1 VKDAPEAD
9 TVIRVLYDRYRLP
22 LFGYIL
28 RSVGGD
34 HQYAEDIVQETMVRA
49 WQQASELDVERAG
62 RWLFTVARHLI
73 ISGHRRRASRVAEV
87 PIAKREFEAEDDDV
101 DRILQAW
108 HLARVTCRVGRTRSD
123 GPMRCPET
131 RSIGAYLLG
140 ALDPHEHL
148 ELEQHLTD
156 CAICRQELVE
166 VAHLPGLLHRLT
178 MEDVTPQTAAQIAG
192 PMFQPDIN
200 VGPLPGATA
209 PIEPL
214 SLPDAT
220 TAITSARP
228 WLRGHLTRSRT
239 VLVAAII
246 GMVLIAGV
254 MAGRE
259 LLAEPVQQ
267 ASSVVTTWS
276 ATDAAGGIDTTAR
289 LASQAWG
296 TDIRLRMADLPPGQT
311 CKLVVHA
318 RTGAAETAGW
328 WSTNYEAHLS
338 VPASTSIPLSD
349 IDRVD
354 VIRSDNIVL
363 ATLSS
368 TTR

>member
-1 VKDAPEAD
+1 
-9 TVIRVLYDRYRLP
+9 
-22 LFGYIL
+22 
-28 RSVGGD
+28 
-34 HQYAEDIVQETMVRA
+34 
-49 WQQASELDVERAG
+49 
-62 RWLFTVARHLI
+62 
-73 ISGHRRRASRVAEV
+73 
-87 PIAKREFEAEDDDV
+87 
-101 DRILQAW
+101 
-108 HLARVTCRVGRTRSD
+108 
-123 GPMRCPET
+123 MRCPET

-148 ELEQHLTD
+148 EMEQHLTE

-178 MEDVTPQTAAQIAG
+178 LEDVTSQTAAQNLG
-192 PMFQPDIN
+192 PMFQPDIH
-200 VGPLPGATA
+200 VGRLPGATA
-209 PIEPL
+209 LIEL
-214 SLPDAT
+214 ASLPDAT
-220 TAITSARP
+220 TAITLARS
-228 WLRGHLTRSRT
+228 WLKGHLTRSRS

-246 GMVLIAGV
+246 GMVLIAGAI
-254 MAGRE
+254 AG
-259 LLAEPVQQ
+259 LAEPGQH

-289 LASQAWG
+289 LASQPWG

-363 ATLSS
+363 ATLTS
-368 TTR
+368 TSR

>member
-1 VKDAPEAD
+1 
-9 TVIRVLYDRYRLP
+9 
-22 LFGYIL
+22 
-28 RSVGGD
+28 
-34 HQYAEDIVQETMVRA
+34 
-49 WQQASELDVERAG
+49 
-62 RWLFTVARHLI
+62 
-73 ISGHRRRASRVAEV
+73 
-87 PIAKREFEAEDDDV
+87 
-101 DRILQAW
+101 
-108 HLARVTCRVGRTRSD
+108 
-123 GPMRCPET
+123 MRCPET

-148 ELEQHLTD
+148 EMEQHLTE

-178 MEDVTPQTAAQIAG
+178 LEDVTPQTAAQSLG
-192 PMFQPDIN
+192 PMFQPDII
-200 VGPLPGATA
+200 VGALPGATA
-209 PIEPL
+209 PIDPP

-220 TAITSARP
+220 TPITSARSG
-228 WLRGHLTRSRT
+228 LRRRHLTRSRT
-239 VLVAAII
+239 LLVAAII
-246 GMVLIAGV
+246 GMVVIAGA

-259 LLAEPVQQ
+259 LLADPGQQ
-267 ASSVVTTWS
+267 ASSGVTTWS

-289 LASQAWG
+289 LASQPWG
-296 TDIRLRMADLPPGQT
+296 TDIRLRMEDLPPGQT

-318 RTGAAETAGW
+318 RTGAVETAGW

-363 ATLSS
+363 ATLTS

>member
-1 VKDAPEAD
+1 
-9 TVIRVLYDRYRLP
+9 
-22 LFGYIL
+22 
-28 RSVGGD
+28 
-34 HQYAEDIVQETMVRA
+34 
-49 WQQASELDVERAG
+49 
-62 RWLFTVARHLI
+62 
-73 ISGHRRRASRVAEV
+73 
-87 PIAKREFEAEDDDV
+87 
-101 DRILQAW
+101 
-108 HLARVTCRVGRTRSD
+108 
-123 GPMRCPET
+123 MRCPET

-148 ELEQHLTD
+148 EMEQHLTE

-178 MEDVTPQTAAQIAG
+178 LEDATSQTAAQNLG
-192 PMFQPDIN
+192 PMFQPDLQ

-209 PIEPL
+209 LIEPG

-220 TAITSARP
+220 TAITSARS

-246 GMVLIAGV
+246 GMVLIAGAI
-254 MAGRE
+254 AG
-259 LLAEPVQQ
+259 LAERGQH
-267 ASSVVTTWS
+267 ASSVVITWS

-289 LASQAWG
+289 LASQPWG

-318 RTGAAETAGW
+318 RTGAVETVGW
-328 WSTNYEAHLS
+328 WSTNDEAHLS

-354 VIRSDNIVL
+354 VIGSDHIVL
-363 ATLSS
+363 ATLTS